1 MLALHL
7 AAITYSSPIHVH
19 TFTVYTRQ
27 VLTISKEQRRYLKLD
42 GAPLPLID
50 AEVGHGY
57 MLMPVTFSRGPGRTV
72 LARVPGVRAVGEAD
86 LATEALATLAI
97 LIKENLHRL

>member
-1 MLALHL
+1 
-7 AAITYSSPIHVH
+7 
-19 TFTVYTRQ
+19 
-27 VLTISKEQRRYLKLD
+27 
-42 GAPLPLID
+42 
-50 AEVGHGY
+50 
-57 MLMPVTFSRGPGRTV
+57 MLMPVTFSRGPGGSV